1 MRSQADELLSARPI
15 AEFIFGDAGDAAK
28 STDLPIGLPIFRMG
42 AAS

>member
-15 AEFIFGDAGDAAK
+15 AEFIFGDAGDAK